1 MSNSWADG
9 SILLL
14 GLAGEHFMYLS
25 LWKDE
30 ARMLPLEQSL
40 CSAMPDGTAAAA
52 APSCPATSP
61 GWQQC
66 DTPRLG
72 LLQYGTA

>member
-25 LWKDE
+25 LWKDK
-30 ARMLPLEQSL
+30 ARMLPLEQSFVL
-40 CSAMPDGTAAAA
+40 CHAGWHCSCSSPISSCYLTWLAAV
-52 APSCPATSP
+52 
-61 GWQQC
+61 
-66 DTPRLG
+66 
-72 LLQYGTA
+72 

>member
-1 MSNSWADG
+1 
-9 SILLL
+9 
-14 GLAGEHFMYLS
+14 MYLS

-40 CSAMPDGTAAAA
+40 CSAMPDTAAAA
-52 APSCPATSP
+52 APSRPAISP

-66 DTPRLG
+66 DTPQLG
-72 LLQYGTA
+72 LLRHGTA

>member
-14 GLAGEHFMYLS
+14 DLAGEHFMYLS

-30 ARMLPLEQSL
+30 ARMLPVEQSL
-40 CSAMPDGTAAAA
+40 CSAMPDTAAAA
-52 APSCPATSP
+52 APSRPAISP

-66 DTPRLG
+66 DTPQLG
-72 LLQYGTA
+72 LLRHGTA